1 MGNKQTS
8 ISSSVSGNSF
18 CINTPNIKYL
28 NVVKKKVESNELTPY
43 YDVSVTIT
51 DLEDKE
57 KIFKYAHMD
66 H

>member
-1 MGNKQTS
+1 M
-8 ISSSVSGNSF
+8 
-18 CINTPNIKYL
+18 
-28 NVVKKKVESNELTPY
+28 VKKKVESNELTPY

-66 H
+66 HWL